1 MERRQRDPASRPYV
15 DDAQLASRL
24 DALSRPLAERVLRRA
39 IELQQ
44 EVDSGPERIS
54 RESLDQIAAELGI
67 APAIVQEALRGEL
80 ETSSDSNSRSG
91 LRLVPQRVTG
101 GRVVT
106 GTSQE
111 VRHQISSWMTR
122 HEGLRPRSPA
132 QGGGVRWEKDDR
144 WRTALRQGLKLSQG
158 TGSLR
163 RLPGVVHRQTEI
175 NAGEHLV
182 ELDADTGIVSRTA
195 VIVGGTLAA
204 AGAAA
209 GGAVAAGIPGGP
221 DLLQFLAGFVPLVA
235 VGVGSAITI
244 ARSWTAS
251 IRRGIDRALDGIA
264 HPPHQVSS
272 AKPGW
277 ARVLDDVADVVDDF
291 LG

>member
-1 MERRQRDPASRPYV
+1 MERRQRDPAPHP
-15 DDAQLASRL
+15 DTGDAHLASRL

-44 EVDSGPERIS
+44 EADSGPERIS
-54 RESLDQIAAELGI
+54 RESLDQIACELGI
-67 APAIVQEALRGEL
+67 APAMVQEALRGEL
-80 ETSSDSNSRSG
+80 ETSFDSSRRTG
-91 LRLVPQRVTG
+91 LRLAPDRVAG

-106 GTSQE
+106 GSSQQ
-111 VRHQISSWMTR
+111 VTNQITSWMTR

-132 QGGGVRWEKDDR
+132 PGGGVRWEKDDR

-163 RLPGVVHRQTEI
+163 RLPSIVHRQTEV

-182 ELDADTGIVSRTA
+182 ELDADIGAVSRTA
-195 VIVGGTLAA
+195 AIVGGTLAA

-209 GGAVAAGIPGGP
+209 GGAVAAGVPGGS
-221 DLLQFLAGFVPLVA
+221 DLFQFLVGFVPLAA
-235 VGVGSAITI
+235 VGLGSAITI
-244 ARSWTAS
+244 ARTWTTS

-264 HPPHQVSS
+264 HPPSLAS
-272 AKPGW
+272 PAKPGW